1 MRVVRNTFLLLCV
14 LAFASCVRTPQ
25 PDPGREP
32 EEEQTPEPEPEPEE
46 PKVKEVPLMAAFTEE
61 FSARQPESFGFTR
74 HDTRPDYRYYSG
86 FPSLSE
92 TGKTILMLRIDP
104 SDAAGADRGCI
115 LTSRDYTYY
124 GSYSARIRIP
134 DTAGAQPKLG
144 VCADF
149 SLRDDD
155 PEFGLDECTLS
166 FRLADPKNVYLR
178 TLRGDPGTEP
188 RAVESVA
195 APSVKSFNA
204 ASRFYIYGMDWT
216 EGKVVFWMQ
225 EKSSSEKT
233 ILSECT
239 ENVPSQPLRLEFR
252 YYYSKLYPA
261 QGDASTVQA
270 PLYPFELELDWVK
283 YTPAE

>member
-1 MRVVRNTFLLLCV
+1 MRVVRNTLLLLCT
-14 LAFASCVRTPQ
+14 LAFAACSRTPQ
-25 PDPGREP
+25 PQPEP
-32 EEEQTPEPEPEPEE
+32 EPEPGEEQTPEPEPDEPR
-46 PKVKEVPLMAAFTEE
+46 VKDVPLMAAFTEE
-61 FSARQPESFGFTR
+61 FSARQPESFGFTL
-74 HDTRPDYRYYSG
+74 HDARPDYRYYSG

-92 TGKTILMLRIDP
+92 TGKTVLMLRIDP

-115 LTSRDYTYY
+115 LTSREYTCY
-124 GSYSARIRIP
+124 GTYSARIRIP
-134 DTAGAQPKLG
+134 DTAKAQPQLG
-144 VCADF
+144 VCVDF

-166 FRLADPKNVYLR
+166 FRLADPKIVYLR
-178 TLRGDPGTEP
+178 TLHGDPGADS
-188 RAVESVA
+188 RKMESVA

-233 ILSECT
+233 VLRECT
-239 ENVPSQPLRLEFR
+239 ENVPSQPLRLEIR

-270 PLYPFELELDWVK
+270 PLYPYEVELDWVK